1 MEGSPAQSSSE
12 KQAWKLL
19 LEGTAA
25 REVNRAAARGLCP
38 AVHTK
43 GGSPQVGPLL
53 AHWPDGAGRGY
64 LLGIVN
70 FNTHT

>member
-1 MEGSPAQSSSE
+1 MGGRPVQSSSE

-25 REVNRAAARGLCP
+25 RGVSRAAARGLCP

-43 GGSPQVGPLL
+43 GVDPQVGLLL
-53 AHWPDGAGRGY
+53 AHWPDGAGRGH
-64 LLGIVN
+64 LMGIVN